1 MILALQRMQLRL
13 VMTWIGNWDA
23 YSVQKGNIV
32 TISKDT
38 KPSKSTSQLPDHRIK
53 GNSREKGKGSSSAFL
68 GLKVI
73 HIYTLGILSF
83 KKDPVH
89 C

>member
-1 MILALQRMQLRL
+1 
-13 VMTWIGNWDA
+13 MTWIGNWDA

-53 GNSREKGKGSSSAFL
+53 GNRKKTSAFL

-73 HIYTLGILSF
+73 HIYTLGILS
-83 KKDPVH
+83 V
-89 C
+89 